1 MILNLYLV
9 LHAESVANILK
20 SYRERISDSKLTEN
34 RYFQNTYSAK
44 FLLNGKGLRR
54 ELAEEFGSRLQ
65 LSTNFLTFWYIL
77 SLFLLTKLL
86 I

>member
-34 RYFQNTYSAK
+34 RYFQNTYLAK
-44 FLLNGKGLRR
+44 FLQNGKGLRR

-65 LSTNFLTFWYIL
+65 LSTTFLTFWYIL

>member
-1 MILNLYLV
+1 MILNLFLV
-9 LHAESVANILK
+9 LHAEPVNNILK

-34 RYFQNTYSAK
+34 RYFQNTYLAK
-44 FLLNGKGLRR
+44 FLQNGKGLRR

-65 LSTNFLTFWYIL
+65 LSTTFLTFWYIL